1 MGARA
6 LNRYLLSLPER
17 LVRSMVGVTAGTAK
31 EIAEFVVPQAF
42 KDSKTYEIAVRNSI
56 GFLVSGVGK
65 VADSTEAATPEVIV
79 AASSPMTS
87 APDASPPG
95 RHL

>member
-1 MGARA
+1 MSLPNVPDQRVSLVDSAVSNLLYG
-6 LNRYLLSLPER
+6 LSLPER
-17 LVRSMVGVTAGTAK
+17 LMRSVVGVTAGTAK

-65 VADSTEAATPEVIV
+65 VADS
-79 AASSPMTS
+79 SG
-87 APDASPPG
+87 PP
-95 RHL
+95 LLK